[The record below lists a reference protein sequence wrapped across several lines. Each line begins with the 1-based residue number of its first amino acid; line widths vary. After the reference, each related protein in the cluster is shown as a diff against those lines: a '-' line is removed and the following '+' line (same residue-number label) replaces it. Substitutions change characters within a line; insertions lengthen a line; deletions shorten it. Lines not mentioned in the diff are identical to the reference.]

1 MSNHNASLL
10 SYFVGWFSLLFGNL
24 TLSDWATIFG
34 TLATIFG
41 FLVTWYYKHQEF
53 KLKKQQLLGN
63 RHGNTKK
70 DSDNCDL

>member
-1 MSNHNASLL
+1 MGNNNTSLL

-34 TLATIFG
+34 MLATIFG

-70 DSDNCDL
+70 DSDNRDL

>member
-34 TLATIFG
+34 MLATLFG
-41 FLVTWYYKHQEF
+41 FLVTWYYKHQDF
-53 KLKKQQLLGN
+53 KLKKQQIMSA

-70 DSDNCDL
+70 NSGDCDL

>member
-34 TLATIFG
+34 MLATIFG
-41 FLVTWYYKHQEF
+41 FLVTWYYKHQDF
-53 KLKKQQLLGN
+53 KLKKQQIMSA
-63 RHGNTKK
+63 RHGNTEKN
-70 DSDNCDL
+70 SDDCDL